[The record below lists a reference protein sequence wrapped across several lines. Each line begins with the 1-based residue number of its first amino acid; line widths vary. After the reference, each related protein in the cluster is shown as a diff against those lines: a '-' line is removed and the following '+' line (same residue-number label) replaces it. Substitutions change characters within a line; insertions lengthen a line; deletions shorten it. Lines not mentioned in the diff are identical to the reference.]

1 LQYDWLVKAVGTNI
15 GVLGIETLGKVPFR
29 RWYCNVACISSTE
42 RFVASHDD
50 IALSF
55 GAKNVKLSA
64 DLNCWTRRGREW
76 TRFDKALSCGLVDR
90 TFNIELGRAPCPP
103 TNGISEKH
111 VTSRQLRPI
120 FSEIPIAKVGRREKF
135 CAASGSKIFF
145 PRTPIARQPVCSQLT
160 SHIATKNNNELD

>member
-50 IALSF
+50 IALSV

-90 TFNIELGRAPCPP
+90 TFNIELGGAPYPP

-111 VTSRQLRPI
+111 VTSRPLRTI
-120 FSEIPIAKVGRREKF
+120 FSEIPIAKLVEEK
-135 CAASGSKIFF
+135 GSVRHPEAKCFSLGPLLLGSRYF
-145 PRTPIARQPVCSQLT
+145 LSL
-160 SHIATKNNNELD
+160 